1 MWSFRNGFARNI
13 VIRVVDNTSSSHIDN
28 LKNNFLVLCEGLT
41 EGINDSVGAAEKI
54 SIDFSKGKTIQW

>member
-28 LKNNFLVLCEGLT
+28 LKNNFLVLGEGLT
-41 EGINDSVGAAEKI
+41 EGINDGVGAAEKI
-54 SIDFSKGKTIQW
+54 